1 MYLSAFNIFLL
12 WLSPLA
18 VSVLTFTACV
28 FVGTPLTVARV
39 FTAIAT
45 FRILQEPLRS
55 FPTVSVTDGST
66 QRLRSDFWD
75 ERRAGVAESA
85 RVSFV
90 LLAQS
95 RHFKSKYGL
104 SQLTLLLE
112 VV

>member
-1 MYLSAFNIFLL
+1 MRRENIEDLRGQEFLYLTRYMYLSAFNIFLL

-55 FPTVSVTDGST
+55 FPTVSVANG
-66 QRLRSDFWD
+66 
-75 ERRAGVAESA
+75 SA
-85 RVSFV
+85 R
-90 LLAQS
+90 
-95 RHFKSKYGL
+95 RL
-104 SQLTLLLE
+104 SWF
-112 VV
+112 